1 MADHVYYRCLSNS
14 NGGPKSSLGHLT
26 ELKNILSKERLQNYD
41 PNEEHFVTDTAWN
54 WWIKGSNMKV
64 YTQYT
69 STGEDGEK
77 LFRHTFCKQPKV
89 MVSLHPTHIEETF
102 SEVFYNIHLTPN
114 ANDKTF
120 IMKVYGDNRKNI
132 RPDDNSIPG
141 WENYR
146 RGIPMSG
153 VHFTGPQGS
162 ADTVKEVLL
171 VSNELTLDK
180 IRFVEGVPDIYKGK
194 TISDILATIG
204 GDIRVAKQQL
214 MSDIFEHHAG
224 QTKAPKIFKSL
235 YSAHQQTKDVARLS
249 PEINSGLFA
258 LFKLSSNVLSEGKF
272 KNLIEGDRTRKP
284 FVNSFLSNLNE
295 SGSLKHPLCSLNIA
309 DKEAE
314 DRIKFLFLHDMDELP
329 NRPYLDDIARRRYKI
344 IPEHYHNIPLLL
356 KAINQVAMQSLC

>member
-26 ELKNILSKERLQNYD
+26 ELRNILNKGRLQNYD
-41 PNEEHFVTDTAWN
+41 PNGEHFVTDTAWN
-54 WWIKGSNMKV
+54 WWINGSNMKV

-69 STGEDGEK
+69 STGKDAK
-77 LFRHTFCKQPKV
+77 QLFRHTFCKQPKV
-89 MVSLHPTHIEETF
+89 MVSLHPTHVEETF
-102 SEVFYNIHLTPN
+102 DEVFYNTHLTPN
-114 ANDKTF
+114 GNDKTF

-180 IRFVEGVPDIYKGK
+180 IRFVEGVPDMHKGK

-204 GDIRVAKQQL
+204 GDIRVAKQKL
-214 MSDIFEHHAG
+214 MSDIFAYHAAYTDKG
-224 QTKAPKIFKSL
+224 RSKAPKIFKALHDAALKTSEANL
-235 YSAHQQTKDVARLS
+235 G
-249 PEINSGLFA
+249 PEIESALSRLFGICSRF
-258 LFKLSSNVLSEGKF
+258 LTEIQFQNLMGKF
-272 KNLIEGDRTRKP
+272 VDI
-284 FVNSFLSNLNE
+284 FLSNR
-295 SGSLKHPLCSLNIA
+295 SDGMLKHPLCSFLLKSNKQA
-309 DKEAE
+309 EAK
-314 DRIKFLFLHDMDELP
+314 IKFLFLHNMDVMPL
-329 NRPYLDDIARRRYKI
+329 RPDLDKIARQRYEI
-344 IPEHYHNIPLLL
+344 NPGDYHNIQSLLN
-356 KAINQVAMQSLC
+356 AINSRAMPLC